1 MEKDKLKSMPLV
13 SIVMPA
19 YNAAKTIGQSIES
32 VQAQV
37 LTDWELLVVDDC
49 SFDETCSIVR
59 GYASSDKRIN
69 LISQSANGGP
79 ARARNVALRVAQGRY
94 IAFLDSDDCW
104 LPKKLERQV
113 DFMIKTKSA
122 LSYTLYRRFIVDINQ
137 PGSLVELPS
146 SFTYG
151 ELLKNTGIGC
161 LTAMID
167 RELSGPIEFSL
178 IRHEDY
184 ALWLSILKNGIVAH
198 GLMEDLGRY
207 RVSSKSVSGNKFKS
221 ASWVW
226 NIYRRDEKLSF
237 FQAAWCF
244 SNYAWNAYRK
254 NR

>member
-1 MEKDKLKSMPLV
+1 MVENKLNAMPLV

-19 YNAAKTIGQSIES
+19 YNSVKTIGQSIDS
-32 VQAQV
+32 VRVQ
-37 LTDWELLVVDDC
+37 TFPDWELLVVDDC
-49 SFDETCSIVR
+49 SSDATCSIVGR
-59 GYASSDKRIN
+59 YASIDKRIN
-69 LISQSANGGP
+69 LIQQPMNAGP
-79 ARARNVALRVAQGRY
+79 ARARNVALSVARGRY

-113 DFMIKTKSA
+113 GFMIEKKSV
-122 LSYTLYRRFIVDINQ
+122 LSYTLYRRFMADIEQPESIVK
-137 PGSLVELPS
+137 LPS

-161 LTAMID
+161 LTAMIN

-184 ALWLSILKNGIVAH
+184 ALWLSILKRGIVAN

-207 RVSSKSVSGNKFKS
+207 RVSKKSVSGNKFKS
-221 ASWVW
+221 ALWVW
-226 NIYRRDEKLSF
+226 NIYRNVEKLSF
-237 FQAAWCF
+237 FCAVWYF
-244 SNYAWNAYRK
+244 SQYAWNAYKK